1 MHSSFLNI
9 AAPDLLKAVL
19 AILCVW
25 TVMAMGDGRHE

>member
-1 MHSSFLNI
+1 MSSSFLNI
-9 AAPDLLKAVL
+9 ATPDLLKAIA